1 MRKSVLFTSL
11 FPVLPTNLF
20 HVSKINALNA
30 SDDKLDGMVHKVWS
44 SFVKREESDSG
55 GKGVPKF
62 YAPRNVGMAAF
73 AFSVSLSLSLSL
85 SRNATARAND
95 DELSKKTSLAA
106 KWFHYPLS
114 TFGAAG
120 DKLFFFTASA

>member
-73 AFSVSLSLSLSL
+73 AFSVSLSL
-85 SRNATARAND
+85 ATPHARAND

-114 TFGAAG
+114 TFGADG
-120 DKLFFFTASA
+120 DKLFLFTASA

>member
-73 AFSVSLSLSLSL
+73 AFSVSLSLSLSQRHMRVRTTM
-85 SRNATARAND
+85 S
-95 DELSKKTSLAA
+95 SVKKTSLAA

-114 TFGAAG
+114 TFGADG
-120 DKLFFFTASA
+120 DKLFLFTASA

>member
-1 MRKSVLFTSL
+1 
-11 FPVLPTNLF
+11 
-20 HVSKINALNA
+20 
-30 SDDKLDGMVHKVWS
+30 MVHKVWS

-73 AFSVSLSLSLSL
+73 AFSVSLSLSLSRCL
-85 SRNATARAND
+85 ATPHARAND

-114 TFGAAG
+114 TFGADG
-120 DKLFFFTASA
+120 DKLFLFTASA